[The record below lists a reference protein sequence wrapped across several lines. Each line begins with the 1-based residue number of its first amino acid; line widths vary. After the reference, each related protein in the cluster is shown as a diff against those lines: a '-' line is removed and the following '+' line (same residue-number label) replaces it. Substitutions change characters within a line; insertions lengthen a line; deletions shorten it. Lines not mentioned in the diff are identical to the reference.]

1 MFRFLLV
8 VLGVVVTLTAL
19 AWYDYEHWLDTPL
32 PLGETPRTFTIERGW
47 SAARVGRELEREGI
61 LDKRHWFELYLRLG
75 DRGGGIRSGEYV
87 LEGDLTAVSLIETFE
102 RGRRTRQY
110 AHTVIEGGN
119 WRETLARVLA
129 DDHLVPEFS
138 GSAGIDDAA
147 AALVA
152 DEAVGRA
159 LMAAIGHPELYPEGQ
174 FFADTYR
181 FPRGTSDLDYFARAK
196 ATLDAVLA
204 EEWAARAEGL
214 PIESA
219 EEALVL
225 ASIVEKE
232 TAVPA
237 ERPLIAGV
245 FHSRLRK
252 GMRLQTDP
260 TVIYGIGPSFD
271 GDITRRHLVTDT
283 PYNTYT
289 RAGLPPTPIAM
300 VGREAIRAVLQPQET
315 TALFFVSRGDGSHQ
329 FSETLAEHEAAV
341 RKYQLGR

>member
-8 VLGVVVTLTAL
+8 VLGVVATLAAL
-19 AWYDYEHWLDTPL
+19 AWYDYEHWLDAPL
-32 PLGETPRTFTIERGW
+32 PLGETPRSFTIERGW

-61 LDKRHWFELYLRLG
+61 LGRRHWFELYLRLA
-75 DRGGGIRSGEYV
+75 DRGGGIRSGEYLLDGNPTV
-87 LEGDLTAVSLIETFE
+87 VTLIDTFE
-102 RGRRTRQY
+102 QGQTRQY
-110 AHTVIEGGN
+110 THTVIEGGN
-119 WRETLARVLA
+119 WRQTLARALA
-129 DDHLVPEFS
+129 DEHLAPEFS
-138 GSAGIDDAA
+138 RDAGIDDTA
-147 AALVA
+147 AALAA
-152 DEAVGRA
+152 DDDTGRA
-159 LMAAIGHPELYPEGQ
+159 LMAAIGYPELYPEGQ

-181 FPRGTSDLDYFARAK
+181 FPRGTSDIDYFARAK
-196 ATLDAVLA
+196 ATLDRVLA
-204 EEWAARAEGL
+204 EEWAARADGL

-271 GDITRRHLVTDT
+271 GDITRRHLTTDT

-300 VGREAIRAVLQPQET
+300 VGREAIRAVLQPEET
-315 TALFFVSRGDGSHQ
+315 TKLFFVARGDGSHQ